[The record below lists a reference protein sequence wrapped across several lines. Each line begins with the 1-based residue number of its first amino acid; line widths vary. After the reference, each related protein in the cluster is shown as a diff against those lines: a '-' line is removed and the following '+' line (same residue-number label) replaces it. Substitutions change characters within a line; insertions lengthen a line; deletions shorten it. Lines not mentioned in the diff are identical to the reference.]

1 MIATT
6 HACIRSGS
14 STTLISSLSCVPP
27 PSSQMLHTVDALFV
41 PVERRAKRYSSAVV
55 GFCGSSFSR
64 KLWISVDLPAPLAP
78 TKSSSESPAP
88 EPTSASFS
96 FCFST
101 IWEMTSDMTL
111 AQLLAL
117 RSALFAVSVGSPTA
131 AALHSC
137 LQSRRSR

>member
-101 IWEMTSDMTL
+101 IWEMTSAIV
-111 AQLLAL
+111 AQLLACGA
-117 RSALFAVSVGSPTA
+117 R
-131 AALHSC
+131 
-137 LQSRRSR
+137 